1 MPNLLGL
8 SITLGAIG
16 RGDSIQ
22 LGTKSTGAAGDNGS
36 NTPERLSSLPANDL
50 AIIFSLRRGAFLTVH
65 PLRLLGKYK
74 PAGRHFFECSL
85 YG

>member
-1 MPNLLGL
+1 MAE
-8 SITLGAIG
+8 SE
-16 RGDSIQ
+16 SF
-22 LGTKSTGAAGDNGS
+22 S
-36 NTPERLSSLPANDL
+36 
-50 AIIFSLRRGAFLTVH
+50 AIIFSLRRGAFLTVY